1 MENEYIIIECPHCKD
16 YITVYLK
23 EYNCKIF
30 RHGIYKDTLKQIDP
44 HLKKSECDRLFN
56 EKLIYGCGKPF
67 RIVGEGKEINVEIC
81 DYI

>member
-1 MENEYIIIECPHCKD
+1 MENEYVIIECPHCKD

-30 RHGIYKDTLKQIDP
+30 RHGVYKDTLKQIDP
-44 HLKKSECDRLFN
+44 HLSKFECDRLFN

>member
-30 RHGIYKDTLKQIDP
+30 RHGIYKDTLKQIDS

-67 RIVGEGKEINVEIC
+67 RIIGEGKEINVEIC

>member
-23 EYNCKIF
+23 DYNCKIF

-44 HLKKSECDRLFN
+44 HLKKPECDRLFN
-56 EKLIYGCGKPF
+56 EKKIYGCGKPF
-67 RIVGEGKEINVEIC
+67 QIVGDGKEINVEIC
-81 DYI
+81 NYI